1 MAPRPSF
8 KNEISDFR
16 RALEPAGNDSEL
28 QLIVEVLDRWQE
40 HPEVERLWEKIS
52 ATQPAPP
59 PRAFIAWLLDA
70 RTTSERVQRVVQAA
84 PGVIAKARAV
94 SNKDWKS
101 GKFEE
106 AALKARAA
114 ENFQKLADQ
123 VLGHKKSRAPRQRF
137 MRLASEMFELNCG
150 QPRDEIV
157 ASLTEIAFGDSVSA
171 EVVRDARRSP
181 KRHRDIRGP
190 K

>member
-16 RALEPAGNDSEL
+16 RALEPVGNDSERL
-28 QLIVEVLDRWQE
+28 LMLEVLDRWRD
-40 HPEVERLWEKIS
+40 HPEAESLWEKIS
-52 ATQPAPP
+52 ANQPSPP
-59 PRAFIAWLLDA
+59 PRAFVAWLLDA
-70 RTTSERVQRVVQAA
+70 RTTSERVQQTVQAA

-101 GKFEE
+101 GKFEQ

-114 ENFQKLADQ
+114 ENFQNLADQ
-123 VLGHKKSRAPRQRF
+123 VLGHKKSQAPRQRF

-150 QPRDEIV
+150 QPLDDVV
-157 ASLTEIAFGDSVSA
+157 ASLTEIAFGGSVSA
-171 EVVRDARRSP
+171 EVVRDARRSA
-181 KRHRDIRGP
+181 KRHRDIRTP